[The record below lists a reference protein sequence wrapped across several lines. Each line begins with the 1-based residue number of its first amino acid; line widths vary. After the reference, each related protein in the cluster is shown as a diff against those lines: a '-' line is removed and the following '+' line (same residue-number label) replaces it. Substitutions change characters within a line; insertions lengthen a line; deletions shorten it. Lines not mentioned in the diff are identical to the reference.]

1 MSNLKITY
9 FNAEG
14 RAEPIRLA
22 LFIGG
27 IEFDDERI
35 DFPELQKRKP
45 NLPFGSLPVL
55 TTGEGE
61 IIAQSNA
68 VLRYAG
74 RLAKLYP
81 QDNLQA
87 TRVDELIDAVE
98 DLLSKVNPIIY
109 GQLNEEA
116 KKQGLEKIN
125 TEILP
130 QWVNLLEKRIQKY
143 GKGGYA
149 VGDQLTVIDLK
160 LAVIFGSIIVGK
172 GAFTG
177 ISGESVKNAPGLL
190 GVYNKVKEHPKVV
203 EWNKKHEPTNY

>member
-87 TRVDELIDAVE
+87 TRGNYKLFQNI
-98 DLLSKVNPIIY
+98 LLLLKI
-109 GQLNEEA
+109 
-116 KKQGLEKIN
+116 KKFFV
-125 TEILP
+125 IL
-130 QWVNLLEKRIQKY
+130 V
-143 GKGGYA
+143 
-149 VGDQLTVIDLK
+149 T
-160 LAVIFGSIIVGK
+160 F
-172 GAFTG
+172 
-177 ISGESVKNAPGLL
+177 KNI
-190 GVYNKVKEHPKVV
+190 
-203 EWNKKHEPTNY
+203 